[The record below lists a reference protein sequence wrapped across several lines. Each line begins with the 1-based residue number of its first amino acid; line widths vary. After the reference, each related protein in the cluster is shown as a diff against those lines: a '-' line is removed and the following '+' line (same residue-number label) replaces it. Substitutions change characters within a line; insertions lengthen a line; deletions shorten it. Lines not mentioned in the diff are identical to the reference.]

1 MQQADH
7 PPQWPLPY
15 RGRTELPEAPGRI
28 LELGQAEPRR
38 QGLTELTHQGEESQ
52 RGCCR
57 REGLGAAGSDHQQA
71 RRPATGAGGAQAGCE
86 HMPHS
91 FSLVCVHWHACP
103 PAQWVCVHWHV
114 CPPDVC
120 AHWVCVHWH
129 VCPPGVCPSACVPT
143 RCVCAQWVC
152 TRHVG
157 PGLWS
162 GCSVQNAAEWDPVQ
176 DISCSKERAA
186 HTWQCP
192 GCGNRTRKLGVVAH
206 TPLHINSGL
215 LASLASSPCLAVSLL
230 SLSTCFLFWPLV
242 SAAL

>member
-38 QGLTELTHQGEESQ
+38 QGLTELTHQREESQ

-71 RRPATGAGGAQAGCE
+71 RHPATGAGETQAGCE
-86 HMPHS
+86 HTPHS
-91 FSLVCVHWHACP
+91 FSL
-103 PAQWVCVHWHV
+103 
-114 CPPDVC
+114 
-120 AHWVCVHWH
+120 VCVHWH
-129 VCPPGVCPSACVPT
+129 VCPPGVCPLACVPT

-162 GCSVQNAAEWDPVQ
+162 GCSAQNAAEWDSGLQ

-192 GCGNRTRKLGVVAH
+192 GCGNRTHRLGVVAH

-215 LASLASSPCLAVSLL
+215 LESLASSPRLAVSLL
-230 SLSTCFLFWPLV
+230 SLSTCFLFCPLV